1 MKAGAAAASAI
12 LLATAATAEAE
23 QRLPSADALLSVPV
37 TGVMPGTGPA
47 AAPMKNPF
55 EGDKTAVQRGYEHFQ
70 SFNCVGCHAPNGAG
84 GMGPSLS
91 NSKWIYR
98 SEPAHI
104 YLSIA
109 QGRPNGMPSYGTMLP
124 PETIWEL
131 VAYVK
136 SISKPPGP
144 TFGTVTSASPQRPDV
159 EQVPA
164 EHQQTT
170 APWDYTQPFRNGQK
184 P

>member
-1 MKAGAAAASAI
+1 MKTGVAATLAAVLASAASAD
-12 LLATAATAEAE
+12 AET
-23 QRLPSADALLSVPV
+23 RLPSADTLLSVPV
-37 TGVMPGTGPA
+37 TGVMPGI
-47 AAPMKNPF
+47 APPTAPLENPV
-55 EGDKTAVQRGYEHFQ
+55 EGDKTAIQRGYEHFQ

-84 GMGPSLS
+84 GMGPALS
-91 NSKWIYR
+91 NSKWLYR
-98 SEPAHI
+98 SEPAHV

-109 QGRPNGMPSYGTMLP
+109 QGRPNGMPAYGTMLP

-136 SISKPPGP
+136 SIAKPPGP
-144 TFGTVTSASPQRPDV
+144 GFGTVTSASPQRPEV
-159 EQVPA
+159 EQIPA

-170 APWDYTQPFRNGQK
+170 TPWDYTQPFRNGQK